1 VTLVRDLYERFRH
14 LIHEAAK
21 FGVVGIVGVFITNA
35 VYDLLHSRYHVGPVT
50 STTVATIIA
59 TAVSF
64 VANRYWSFRHRERTG
79 VARETMTFFV
89 LNGIGLLIQDA
100 VVAFNFYIL
109 GNQHDRLA
117 GFIALN
123 LGIALAT
130 LFRFWSYR
138 RWVWVAPSDDDPSPL
153 RQPEPAGPPRPTRVA
168 AWDRAP
174 GDDPAGQEAGLLHMN
189 GHANGHAN
197 GRAGRD
203 RATRP
208 GPQPLDR

>member
-1 VTLVRDLYERFRH
+1 MTLVRELYERFRH

-21 FGVVGIVGVFITNA
+21 FGVVGIVGVVITNA
-35 VYDLLHSRYHVGPVT
+35 IYDLLHSGYHVGPVT

-79 VARETMTFFV
+79 MARETMTFFV
-89 LNGIGLLIQDA
+89 LNGVGLLIQDA

-109 GNQHDRLA
+109 GNRHDRLA

-138 RWVWVAPSDDDPSPL
+138 RWVWVAPSEGDPSPG
-153 RQPEPAGPPRPTRVA
+153 RQPEPAGAPRPARVA

-174 GDDPAGQEAGLLHMN
+174 GEDPAGQGADLL
-189 GHANGHAN
+189 HAN
-197 GRAGRD
+197 GRANGHTGRD
-203 RATRP
+203 RASHT
-208 GPQPLDR
+208 GPQSLDR